1 MRDGFNLVEVLVAS
15 AILAAVFLPLFGV
28 FQSGVRTTK
37 STEDRLRAMTIAQE
51 QVQTVRHAATINRH
65 SSEVV
70 VRGHLLTSGFA
81 PYVVDGRYTVTTEID
96 PDYLVSSGAQEA
108 TVILIRVRVDWKLVD
123 KARSLTLESFL
134 DRAYD

>member
-15 AILAAVFLPLFGV
+15 AILAVVFLPLFGV

-37 STEDRLRAMTIAQE
+37 YTEDRLRAMTIAQE

-65 SSEVV
+65 SVDAV
-70 VRGHLLTSGFA
+70 VRAHLVQSSFA
-81 PYVVDGRYTVTTEID
+81 PYVVDGRYKVTTEID
-96 PDYLVSSGAQEA
+96 PDFLVRFGVQEA
-108 TVILIRVRVDWKLVD
+108 TVLAIKVTVEWKLVD
-123 KARSLTLESFL
+123 QVRSLTLESLL